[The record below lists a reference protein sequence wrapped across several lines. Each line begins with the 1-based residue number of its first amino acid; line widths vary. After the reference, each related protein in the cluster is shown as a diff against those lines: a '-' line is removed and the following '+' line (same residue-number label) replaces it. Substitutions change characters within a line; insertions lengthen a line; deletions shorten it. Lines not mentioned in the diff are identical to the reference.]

1 MYTCYQVEAKGSGT
15 KGAYIMKIKYL
26 KQALQL
32 AQEAGDFEAVEELQ
46 LAVTLAREASY
57 QDKWQDH
64 FDNDTADLY

>member
-1 MYTCYQVEAKGSGT
+1 
-15 KGAYIMKIKYL
+15 MKIKYL

-46 LAVTLAREASY
+46 LEVTLAREASY